1 MKISILLPYKEN
13 FSPVYPGAVS
23 LFVNDTFTLSKFKKY
38 ITIYGNTK
46 FKQLFSSKY
55 KNIPLSNFRLGSLS
69 KKYISEFIKIENKK
83 KSDLIEIHNRPN
95 YLHELYKNLGKN
107 NYFLYFHNDP
117 LTMSGSKT
125 LSERKQ
131 LLKYSSKILFN
142 SNWSKKRFLEGMH
155 DKFVNSEKLSVIF
168 QSSDRTIVNLSKKQN
183 LITFVGKL
191 NKAKGYD
198 LFGKAIIKIL
208 NKHKNWK
215 ASVIGDERRD
225 KITFN
230 HKNLIL
236 HGFISHKKVLN
247 IYKKTSIAVV
257 CSRWDEPFG
266 RTSLEASSKGCAVII
281 SNRGGLPETI
291 TNGKILK
298 RLSVNE
304 IYKSIDELII
314 DKNLRKKIQ
323 KLSYKNFFLT
333 HKYVSGL
340 LDQIRE
346 SKLGKV
352 SLFNTKKE

>member
-1 MKISILLPYKEN
+1 
-13 FSPVYPGAVS
+13 
-23 LFVNDTFTLSKFKKY
+23 
-38 ITIYGNTK
+38 
-46 FKQLFSSKY
+46 
-55 KNIPLSNFRLGSLS
+55 
-69 KKYISEFIKIENKK
+69 
-83 KSDLIEIHNRPN
+83 
-95 YLHELYKNLGKN
+95 
-107 NYFLYFHNDP
+107 
-117 LTMSGSKT
+117 
-125 LSERKQ
+125 
-131 LLKYSSKILFN
+131 
-142 SNWSKKRFLEGMH
+142 MH

-352 SLFNTKKE
+352 SLFNTKKDIKLRILHVTNFNERFDGRLYFNTGRRINNGFIRLGHSTLEFSDRDILKNYKSLKDFSGIKTLNQKLRRTCYNYKPDMIVIGHADSISPETLQELKDDYPQIKLAQWFLDPLNRKGPDYDKNKKRI